1 MHLHA
6 VAPVGEGGSVK
17 RYLEILRLVWPL
29 ALGMV
34 NNAVMQFVDGVFLA
48 RESLESLEASLPAS
62 MLAILVMGFFQSVV
76 AYSGT
81 FVAQYHGAGDSRGI
95 RMSYRAGLVITLAAG
110 ILAIAV
116 IPLGLMVAPFMS
128 ENSAVVARASSYY
141 AIVSVGAIA
150 LCGQM
155 AASSYFTGRGKTRL
169 VFWVN
174 VLGNAVNIA
183 LDPILIFGFCGCPR
197 LGMAGAAYATV
208 AAMFVQWGG
217 LAWCAERDLR
227 RLPGGGA
234 ADVPRLWPLVGK
246 VLRYGVPSG
255 AYSALNILSFTI
267 FVFVTGRIGDQ
278 EFAVSNAC
286 FKVNYFLFAPM
297 EGFSICAATLVGQ
310 AQGRGDSAA
319 AHRDAMR
326 TLILGLSLV
335 AVLSALA
342 VAFCRPILSLFASPG
357 VQLSTFYA
365 LGFWLFLLMAAWQM
379 FDATD
384 VIVSGALK
392 GAGDTHFVMLWMT
405 FCAFGLWLPL
415 VWAVAK
421 LHNTMTALWGT
432 MVVYVVVICAG
443 TLLRWYNGGWKRIRL
458 V

>member
-1 MHLHA
+1 M
-6 VAPVGEGGSVK
+6 K

-29 ALGMV
+29 ALGML
-34 NNAVMQFVDGVFLA
+34 NNAVLQFVDGVFLA

-81 FVAQYHGAGDSRGI
+81 FVAQYHGAGDSHGV

-110 ILAIAV
+110 VLAVAI
-116 IPLGLMVAPFMS
+116 IPIGLMVAPFMS
-128 ENSAVVARASSYY
+128 ENPAVVARASSYY

-183 LDPILIFGFCGCPR
+183 LDPILIFGLFGCPR

-208 AAMFVQWGG
+208 VAMFVQWGL
-217 LAWCAERDLR
+217 LAWCAERDLS
-227 RLPGGGA
+227 RLRGGGA

-255 AYSALNILSFTI
+255 AYSVLNILSFTI

-326 TLILGLSLV
+326 TLFLGLLLV

-342 VAFCRPILSLFASPG
+342 VVFYRPILSLFASPG

-365 LGFWLFLLMAAWQM
+365 LGFWLFLLMAAWQV

-392 GAGDTHFVMLWMT
+392 GAGDTKFVMWWMSI
-405 FCAFGLWLPL
+405 CAFGLWMPL

-421 LHNTMTALWGT
+421 WHNTMTALWGT

-443 TLLRWYNGGWKRIRL
+443 TLVRWYNGGWKRIKL

>member
-1 MHLHA
+1 M
-6 VAPVGEGGSVK
+6 K

-29 ALGMV
+29 ALGML
-34 NNAVMQFVDGVFLA
+34 NNAILQFVDGVFLA

-81 FVAQYHGAGDSRGI
+81 FVAQYHGAGDSHGV

-110 ILAIAV
+110 VLAVAI
-116 IPLGLMVAPFMS
+116 IPIGLMVAPFMS
-128 ENSAVVARASSYY
+128 ENPAVVARASSYY

-208 AAMFVQWGG
+208 AAMFVQWGV

-227 RLPGGGA
+227 SLRVGA

-255 AYSALNILSFTI
+255 AYSVLNILSFTI

-326 TLILGLSLV
+326 TLFLGLLLV

-342 VAFCRPILSLFASPG
+342 VVFSRPILSLFASPG

-365 LGFWLFLLMAAWQM
+365 LGFWLFLLMAAWQV

-392 GAGDTHFVMLWMT
+392 GAGDTKFVMWWMSI
-405 FCAFGLWLPL
+405 CAFGLWMPL

-421 LHNTMTALWGT
+421 WHNTMTALWGT
-432 MVVYVVVICAG
+432 MVIYVVVICAG
-443 TLLRWYNGGWKRIRL
+443 TLVRWYNGGWKRIKL

>member
-1 MHLHA
+1 M
-6 VAPVGEGGSVK
+6 K

-29 ALGMV
+29 ALGML
-34 NNAVMQFVDGVFLA
+34 NNAVLQFVDGVFLA

-81 FVAQYHGAGDSRGI
+81 FVAQYHGAGDSHGV
-95 RMSYRAGLVITLAAG
+95 RMSYRAGLVITLVAG
-110 ILAIAV
+110 VLAVAI
-116 IPLGLMVAPFMS
+116 IPIGLMVAPFMS
-128 ENSAVVARASSYY
+128 ENPAVVARASSYY

-155 AASSYFTGRGKTRL
+155 VASSYFTGRGKTRL

-174 VLGNAVNIA
+174 VLGNAVNIG
-183 LDPILIFGFCGCPR
+183 LDPILIFGLFGFPH

-208 AAMFVQWGG
+208 VAMFVQWGV

-227 RLPGGGA
+227 SLRVGA

-255 AYSALNILSFTI
+255 AYSVLNILSFTI

-326 TLILGLSLV
+326 TLFLGLLLV

-342 VAFCRPILSLFASPG
+342 VVFYRPILSLFASPG

-365 LGFWLFLLMAAWQM
+365 LGFWLFLLMAAWQV

-392 GAGDTHFVMLWMT
+392 GAGDTKFVMWWMSI
-405 FCAFGLWLPL
+405 CAFGLWMPL

-421 LHNTMTALWGT
+421 WHNTMTALWGT
-432 MVVYVVVICAG
+432 MVIYVVVICAG
-443 TLLRWYNGGWKRIRL
+443 TLVRWYNGGWKRIKL